1 VSVGA
6 ARSGRPR
13 ANRPRP
19 GRERLERAPHGTP
32 PPLREAGVVDY
43 RRRQA

>member
-32 PPLREAGVVDY
+32 PAARS
-43 RRRQA
+43 RRRGLSPAPGL